1 MDDLKA
7 VKNMDEILTANLVVV
22 WFPEPQ
28 ADFLE
33 VPEEGVAEQMD
44 LKKKEIFY
52 RPMFYFP

>member
-1 MDDLKA
+1 MD
-7 VKNMDEILTANLVVV
+7 NILPKVQSQRMANLVVV

-44 LKKKEIFY
+44 
-52 RPMFYFP
+52 PMLDD